1 MLETALGVGIT
12 INLLLTELVGLAS
25 AGMVVPGYVALYL
38 NQPSR
43 LLATLAVALAT
54 WAVVRHGLDRLMV
67 LYGRRRFGVTV
78 LVGFVLN
85 MALVRAAVVLPPE
98 PLDLR
103 AIGFIVPGL
112 IANQALA
119 QGVWP
124 TLVLTT
130 LAAGLVRLVLMVL
143 YGGAV

>member
-1 MLETALGVGIT
+1 MLESAIGIGIT
-12 INLLLTELVGLAS
+12 VNLLLTEVFGLAS
-25 AGMVVPGYVALYL
+25 AGLVVPGYLALYL
-38 NQPSR
+38 SQPSR
-43 LLATLAVALAT
+43 LASTAALALVT
-54 WAVVRHGLDRLMV
+54 WAIVRFGLASLIV

-85 MALVRAAVVLPPE
+85 LLLLRALRWLPAE

-119 QGVWP
+119 QGVWA
-124 TLVLTT
+124 TLVMTA
-130 LAAGLVRLVLMVL
+130 LAAAAVRIVLLAVAGWVL
-143 YGGAV
+143 